1 MTAQD
6 PRTPPPTPPDGS
18 RLDATDVTIAL
29 ALDHDA
35 TATTVALAQR
45 LHLARNTVQA
55 HQRHLEEGAALYPY
69 SSRVRPACVGRPVL
83 AFVTLEISQGDIEQI
98 TAELS
103 RVPESIEMHA
113 ITGTGDVLAKVAARD
128 LADLHRITR
137 LLLDCPEVARTTT
150 ALSVLELIAPRK
162 APLLRHP

>member
-1 MTAQD
+1 MTPQHPPASRPSPADTSPLD
-6 PRTPPPTPPDGS
+6 P
-18 RLDATDVTIAL
+18 TDLTIAL

-55 HQRHLEEGAALYPY
+55 HQRHLEEGDALYPY
-69 SSRVRPACVGRPVL
+69 SSRVRPASVGRPVL

-103 RVPESIEMHA
+103 QMPEIIEMHA
-113 ITGTGDVLAKVAARD
+113 ITGTGDVLAKVAACD
-128 LADLHRITR
+128 LADLHQITR
-137 LLLDCPEVARTTT
+137 RLLDCTAVARTTT
-150 ALSVLELIAPRK
+150 ALSVLELIAPRM
-162 APLLRHP
+162 APILRG